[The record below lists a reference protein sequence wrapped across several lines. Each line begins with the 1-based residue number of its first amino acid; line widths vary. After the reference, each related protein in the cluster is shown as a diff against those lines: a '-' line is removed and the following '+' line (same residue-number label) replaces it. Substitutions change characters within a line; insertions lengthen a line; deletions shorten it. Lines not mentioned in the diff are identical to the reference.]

1 MIFAFSMNASE
12 PSLRLIEL
20 TMHLPWA
27 FFSPAKMV
35 SQCDESII
43 RAALATAGSLD
54 IYLTK
59 RSISLVLSS
68 IASSM
73 LMSMMV
79 APSSICFAAIWS
91 ASSYLLSDMSL
102 ANLREPATLV
112 LSPTFVK
119 LLFRMSTVVVSR
131 PLTVSTGLSSLKW
144 AVFEDESP
152 DLVLSSLKWAVFEDE
167 SPDLVFSS
175 LKWAVFEDEKS
186 GSWRGAT
193 SSRASAI
200 ARMWSGVVPQHPPT
214 MFTSPFSA
222 IAFTADAISSGLW
235 SYPPISLGRPAFG

>member
-131 PLTVSTGLSSLKW
+131 PLTVSTS
-144 AVFEDESP
+144 
-152 DLVLSSLKWAVFEDE
+152 LSSLKWAVFEDE

>member
-152 DLVLSSLKWAVFEDE
+152 DLV
-167 SPDLVFSS
+167 FSS